1 MRRRWKHSRVI
12 CAIGWLKS
20 GWVVAKPRA
29 SGTPAAARCCRAHA
43 FRHCSIASRIFFN
56 QARMSAAG
64 IPQIAAVLGSCTAGG
79 AYIPAMCEQS
89 IIVKGQGTIFLAGPP
104 LVKAATGENVS
115 AEDLG
120 GADTHGRLS
129 GLVDHIAKDDADAMR
144 IIRTI
149 VRNLD

>member
-1 MRRRWKHSRVI
+1 MAVLASHIDPGAKEFIANAAAMEALTSDMRDRLAQIRLGGGETARERHTSR
-12 CAIGWLKS
+12 GKML
-20 GWVVAKPRA
+20 PRA
-29 SGTPAAARCCRAHA
+29 RVP
-43 FRHCSIASRIFFN
+43 
-56 QARMSAAG
+56 
-64 IPQIAAVLGSCTAGG
+64 AVLGSCTAGG

-149 VRNLD
+149 VRN